1 MKEIEVKSSVD
12 GSAEKSLFFFPDGA
26 ENVPLVVGLHTWSYD
41 RFNQK
46 DVLLPFC
53 RKFGWA
59 LLLPEF
65 RGPNLES
72 NPRRLQTAGSEIA
85 RQDVFDA
92 IAGVTGKYAID
103 TSKIF
108 LSGGSGGGMMAL
120 LVAGTKPEVFRGVS
134 AWCPITDLALWHRE
148 NRSYSGHV
156 EACCGGAPDDFWDEY
171 AMRSPINLAENL
183 RNVRLSIHHGRNDDV
198 VHYSHTLKF
207 VERLGV
213 ENSEELYFEIFDGR
227 HELRPERTFEWFRN
241 LALKQNITRLTG

>member
-1 MKEIEVKSSVD
+1 MKEIEVKSSAD

-53 RKFGWA
+53 EKSGWA

-65 RGPNLES
+65 RGPNLEG
-72 NPRRLQTAGSEIA
+72 NPRRRQAAGSEIA

-92 IAGVTGKYAID
+92 IAEVTGKYALD
-103 TSKIF
+103 ASRIF

-120 LVAGTKPEVFRGVS
+120 LVAGTKPELFRGVS

-148 NRSYSGHV
+148 NRSYSRHV
-156 EACCGGAPDDFWDEY
+156 EACCGGTPDDFWDEY
-171 AMRSPINLAENL
+171 SSRSPINLAENL
-183 RNVRLSIHHGRNDDV
+183 RNVPLSVHHGRHDDV
-198 VHYSHTLKF
+198 VHYSHTLRLAD
-207 VERLGV
+207 RLGID
-213 ENSEELYFEIFDGR
+213 ECRDFYFEIFDGE
-227 HELRPERTFEWFRN
+227 HELRPERAFEWFSR
-241 LALKQNITRLTG
+241 LASVKDTVKLTG